1 MPRSFDLS
9 ADYSES
15 VEDVHR
21 AFLEERYW
29 QARLADIPV
38 DEARLELLRVGRQHE
53 ESADIGANGVNGT
66 VEVVTLQVV
75 RSHNLHAVVKQLH
88 RGDLCVRR
96 TEAWGP
102 VVDGTA
108 TASIGGSIVD
118 TPVEV
123 SGTAELRPLADSG
136 GARLAVRIAV
146 HVRVPLIGGKV
157 ERLIGTHLAELVSR
171 EQRFTTDWIANN
183 A

>member
-9 ADYSES
+9 ADFKES
-15 VEDVHR
+15 VEEVHR

-29 QARLADIPV
+29 HARLADIPV
-38 DEARLELLRVGRQHE
+38 DEATLELMRVGGEFGDEGTR
-53 ESADIGANGVNGT
+53 GA

-75 RSHNLHAVVKQLH
+75 RGHNLHAVVKQLH

-96 TEAWGP
+96 TETWGP
-102 VVDGTA
+102 VVGGAA
-108 TASIGGSIVD
+108 TAAIAGSIVD
-118 TPVEV
+118 TPVQV
-123 SGTAELRPLADSG
+123 SGTAELTPIADSG
-136 GARLAVRIAV
+136 GARLAFQIAV
-146 HVRVPLIGGKV
+146 QVRVPLIGGKV

-171 EQRFTTDWIANN
+171 EQQFTTEWIANN